1 MTRTHLSS
9 AIAIVL
15 LLATAP
21 AWAEKD
27 GTTND
32 EGVVMRER
40 TLHNGRA
47 RQQDIRVDQRDYR
60 QRSDQRNDGRYGD
73 QRHDGR
79 YADQRY
85 GRYES
90 PPYYQAQRGDGRG
103 AGPDHQYYRG
113 DRLPPNYRGSYYVVD
128 DWRGHQLSAPPRG
141 YHWVQTG
148 SDYVLIA
155 IATGIILQMLL
166 AN

>member
-60 QRSDQRNDGRYGD
+60 QRSDQRHDGRYGD
-73 QRHDGR
+73 QRGN
-79 YADQRY
+79 DQRY
-85 GRYES
+85 GRYEGS
-90 PPYYQAQRGDGRG
+90 YYQAQRGDGRG